1 MSALEKRISSKSEE
15 MNFSGVAHL
24 VQNGQ
29 LILHKAYGYANRSEK
44 LENNIDTRFGIA
56 SGCKLFTAIAIC
68 QLVEQGK
75 LTFHT
80 KLKDCLSV
88 PFPNFSEEITVHH
101 LLTHSSGVPDYFDE
115 EVMDDFEDIWKE
127 IPMYLMKNTRDFLP
141 LFQNGKMKF
150 SPGERFHYNNT
161 GFLLLGL
168 VIEQLSGMS
177 VTSYVEEHIFKR
189 CNMDKSGYYSL
200 DRLPNNTALGYIDEA
215 NGMWRTN
222 LYSLP
227 IIGGADGGAFITTS
241 NMINLWQ
248 AVREHN
254 LLSETMTGLLFTSHV
269 QTGQGGCYG
278 YGVWIEE
285 STALGRKYH
294 VMGYDPGVSF
304 ASAYYPERD
313 CIVVITSNKSSGPHD
328 ILEVIEKEWK

>member
-1 MSALEKRISSKSEE
+1 MSDIEKKISSKSEE
-15 MNFSGVAHL
+15 MNFSGVVH
-24 VQNGQ
+24 VVRNGQ
-29 LILHKAYGYANRSEK
+29 LTLHKAYGYANRSEK

-68 QLVEQGK
+68 QFVEQGK
-75 LTFHT
+75 LTLHT

-88 PFPNFSEEITVHH
+88 PFPNFSEEITIHH

-115 EVMDDFEDIWKE
+115 ELMDDFEEIWEKV
-127 IPMYLMKNTRDFLP
+127 PVYVMKNPRDFLP
-141 LFQNGKMKF
+141 LFQNDLMKF
-150 SPGERFHYNNT
+150 SPGERFHYNNA
-161 GFLLLGL
+161 GYILLGL

-177 VTSYVEEHIFKR
+177 FTSYVEEHIFKR

-200 DRLPNNTALGYIDEA
+200 DHLPSNTALGYIDEA

-248 AVREHN
+248 AVRERR
-254 LLSETMTGLLFTSHV
+254 LLSETMTELLFTSHV
-269 QTGQGGCYG
+269 LTGQGGCYG

-285 STALGRKYH
+285 STAFGRKYH

-313 CIVVITSNKSSGPHD
+313 CIVVVTSNKSSGPHD
-328 ILEVIEKEWK
+328 IVEVIEKEWE